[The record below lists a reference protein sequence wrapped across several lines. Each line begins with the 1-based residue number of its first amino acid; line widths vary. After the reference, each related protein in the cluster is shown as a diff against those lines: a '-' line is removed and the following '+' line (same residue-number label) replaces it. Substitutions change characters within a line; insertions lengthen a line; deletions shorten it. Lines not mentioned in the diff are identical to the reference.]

1 MSRQRRFGIW
11 LAVLGAI
18 AGASIGYALEGV
30 GLAIA
35 EALAFLFAG
44 VVAFRYVPE
53 VLPPP
58 PGSVVRPPIGQ
69 SPTAVRRRRTEGFA
83 VLVAGVPMVVASVIL
98 SIGLP
103 AGTGRLAAIVFAAVA
118 SIWLGFA
125 LVVTSAGGE
134 RLDRWRLRRYERTVE
149 RLREQRA
156 LYEQTVDPAVERAK
170 QERLTRLLIACA
182 VAPALVATAL
192 LPALLASLSSSP
204 AISAVGAIASI
215 VALAALAV
223 WAIRR

>member
-83 VLVAGVPMVVASVIL
+83 VLVAGVPMVVAS
-98 SIGLP
+98 
-103 AGTGRLAAIVFAAVA
+103 A
-118 SIWLGFA
+118 SCPSGCRQA
-125 LVVTSAGGE
+125 RDDSP
-134 RLDRWRLRRYERTVE
+134 R
-149 RLREQRA
+149 
-156 LYEQTVDPAVERAK
+156 
-170 QERLTRLLIACA
+170 
-182 VAPALVATAL
+182 
-192 LPALLASLSSSP
+192 LSSRPSRR
-204 AISAVGAIASI
+204 SGW
-215 VALAALAV
+215 ALRWL
-223 WAIRR
+223 